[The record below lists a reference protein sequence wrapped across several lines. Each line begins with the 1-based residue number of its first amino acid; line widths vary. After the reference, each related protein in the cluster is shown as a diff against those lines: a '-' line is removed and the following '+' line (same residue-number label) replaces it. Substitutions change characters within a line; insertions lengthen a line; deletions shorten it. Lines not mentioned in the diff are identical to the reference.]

1 MLSKLAGQLIKVSV
15 PLAKNIL
22 APLGIAAA
30 ASAVDA
36 GIEKKIHGSGTTI
49 LKISIEEIN
58 EIMKLFKPLNILIFC
73 WKEFLKQLKTKQ
85 KNKMEDF

>member
-1 MLSKLAGQLIKVSV
+1 MLSKLAGHLIKVAV
-15 PLAKNIL
+15 PLAKHIL
-22 APLGIAAA
+22 APLGTAAA
-30 ASAVDA
+30 DA

-49 LKISIEEIN
+49 LKISIEEIK

-85 KNKMEDF
+85 KKKMEDF